1 MKIDTYTFISVV
13 LLPIT
18 IFHFCLDY
26 LSDSEIT
33 SSETKIGISQY
44 IHYLFGSMCFSGI
57 AILPFLNP
65 TLGLILL
72 NITVSIIAQVGWLK
86 NKEYCWLWSYT
97 NKLINPKK
105 PKRKWLSNIIL
116 QIKKYTRGGDWAYS
130 EVKEINNTKTVA
142 LMTITQ
148 LFILLKYLYKYK

>member
-1 MKIDTYTFISVV
+1 MDLYTFISVV

-18 IFHFCLDY
+18 IFHFSLDY

-33 SSETKIGISQY
+33 KSEVKIGISQY
-44 IHYLFGSMCFSGI
+44 IHYFFGTMCYSGI

-72 NITVSIIAQVGWLK
+72 NITVSIVAQIGWLK

-97 NKLINPKK
+97 NKLINPNK

-116 QIKKYTRGGDWAYS
+116 QIKKYIRGDSWAYS
-130 EVKEINNTKTVA
+130 EVKSVDNTKTVLA
-142 LMTITQ
+142 MTITQ
-148 LFILLKYLYKYK
+148 LFILIKYLYKYK